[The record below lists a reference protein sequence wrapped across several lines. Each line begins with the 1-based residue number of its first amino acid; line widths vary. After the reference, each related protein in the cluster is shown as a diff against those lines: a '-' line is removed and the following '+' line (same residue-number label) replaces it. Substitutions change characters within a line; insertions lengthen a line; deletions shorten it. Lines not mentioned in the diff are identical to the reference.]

1 MTIYELF
8 IGVIKLGKS
17 NDPNLIIQKNKRV
30 MSIDVTSDDHV
41 IFNLNDKTTVKM
53 KVKKLEQI
61 IKEQNEGN

>member
-17 NDPNLIIQKNKRV
+17 NDPNLIIQKNKKI
-30 MSIDVTSDDHV
+30 MSIDVTSDDNV
-41 IFNLNDKTTVKM
+41 IFNLSDNSTVKM